1 MLGLLHNNHLMRH
14 GRPVSWRVRKR
25 NQVSRKTQFQK
36 VQKMQ
41 QNFRRLSKIET
52 AIPGMI
58 NFLHVSAADYQCLF
72 LCGPQELLLHA

>member
-1 MLGLLHNNHLMRH
+1 MACQKKKSSFKENTI
-14 GRPVSWRVRKR
+14 PKSAKDAT
-25 NQVSRKTQFQK
+25 KFPTQ
-36 VQKMQ
+36 
-41 QNFRRLSKIET
+41 NSKIET